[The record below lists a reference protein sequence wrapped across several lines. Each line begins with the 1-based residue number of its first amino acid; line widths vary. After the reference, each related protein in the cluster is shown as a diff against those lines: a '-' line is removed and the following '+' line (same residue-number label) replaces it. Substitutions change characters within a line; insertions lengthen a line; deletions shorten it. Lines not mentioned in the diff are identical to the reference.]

1 MSEDAQAA
9 VSVVAGLDAA
19 RARLSEILRAEGA
32 RSVVVSPAAAGEP
45 WAVLPAVEADGRHAL
60 RRALARPRAATCS
73 RPTPASPWR
82 RSQSP
87 TRARCAL
94 VASPG
99 DHRLDSLLPPVHVAL
114 VRAGTLVPDLSA
126 AIARLDAARNPIDHS
141 AIVFVR
147 GPSRTADIELT
158 LTVGVH
164 GPGRA
169 HIDTRH

>member
-9 VSVVAGLDAA
+9 VSVVSGLDEA

-60 RRALARPRAATCS
+60 QRTPG
-73 RPTPASPWR
+73 TPAR
-82 RSQSP
+82 GDLLAADAGV
-87 TRARCAL
+87 TVAAFAIADTGTVAL

-114 VRAGTLVPDLSA
+114 VRAGTLVPDLGA
-126 AIARLDAARNPIDHS
+126 AIARLDAARTALDHS

-169 HIDTRH
+169 HVIIAD